1 MDSIPMRLMKE
12 RRYELLPVDQIVVPH
27 PRDRGSEQFALN
39 IRSIKDVG
47 LLKPI
52 LVNERFTPETGTFE
66 LVCGEGRL
74 TAHRRLEKPEIAAEI
89 IDCDPKEAYLISL
102 LENIARVPAGT
113 MWFAHEVKRMR
124 DAGME
129 LSEIS
134 RIVGK
139 SESYIAMHITLVER
153 GEERL
158 LQGVEEGRFPI
169 TLALRIAESD
179 EAQVRGLLMDAY
191 DTGLVT
197 TGNLRPVREVIE
209 DRLKRLK
216 ARGTPPSPSPD
227 AGESPYY
234 TVAHLKE
241 DIAKTVR
248 EKKLFVREASAKE
261 GRLVCLAEG
270 LKALHA
276 DEGFMTLL
284 KAEGLAEMPELG
296 SKDGGSGISN

>member
-1 MDSIPMRLMKE
+1 MDGIPMRLMKE
-12 RRYELLPVDQIVVPH
+12 RRYELLSVDQIVVPH
-27 PRDRGSEQFALN
+27 PRDRGPEQFAEN
-39 IRSIKDVG
+39 VRSIKDVG

-52 LVNERFTPETGTFE
+52 LVNDRFTPETGTFE
-66 LVCGEGRL
+66 LICGEGRL
-74 TAHRRLEKPEIAAEI
+74 TAHKRLEKPEIAAEI

-102 LENIARVPAGT
+102 IENVARVPAGT

-124 DAGME
+124 DAGMD
-129 LSEIS
+129 LPEIS

-139 SESYIAMHITLVER
+139 SESYITMHITLVER

-179 EAQVRGLLMDAY
+179 ESQVRGLLMDAY

-197 TGNLRPVREVIE
+197 TGNLRPVRQVIE
-209 DRLKRLK
+209 DRLKHLK
-216 ARGTPPSPSPD
+216 ARGTPPQTSPD
-227 AGESPYY
+227 AQESPY

-270 LKALHA
+270 LKALRSH
-276 DEGFMTLL
+276 DEFMTLL

-296 SKDGGSGISN
+296 SAQRGSEPSN